1 MIAERTSSAQ
11 ELLTSLEVSAA
22 KVGLLLNAKKT
33 ECLLLNED
41 SDHSTIRSIDGSD
54 IKETEEFKY
63 LGSYVVSS
71 KKDFLTRKGQAWSAC
86 NKLHLIWQS
95 DISRATKINLFKACV
110 ESILLYGA
118 ETWTMNKEFRDRLDG
133 TYTRLLMRVQNLSWR
148 NHPTK
153 AQIYGCIP
161 PISVVV
167 AQRRLRFAGH
177 CHRAK
182 DQVISDILLWRL
194 PCPSRGT
201 RPLTFPDVLSRDTG
215 LTVNELGVAM
225 SNRDQCKQL
234 VAQISRALK

>member
-1 MIAERTSSAQ
+1 MAEHISSAQ

-41 SDHSTIRSIDGSD
+41 SDHPTIRSINGSD

-63 LGSYVVSS
+63 LGPYVVSS
-71 KKDFLTRKGQAWSAC
+71 RKDFLTRKGQAWSAC

-118 ETWTMNKEFRDRLDG
+118 ETWTMNKELRDRLDG

-153 AQIYGCIP
+153 AQIYGGIP
-161 PISVVV
+161 SISVVV

-182 DQVISDILLWRL
+182 DHTVKS
-194 PCPSRGT
+194 S
-201 RPLTFPDVLSRDTG
+201 VLNVSICNSER
-215 LTVNELGVAM
+215 V
-225 SNRDQCKQL
+225 
-234 VAQISRALK
+234 